1 MIFELISRFDIME
14 DLSLILPKWINWG
27 IKNILNNLILQ
38 RKDLIRRGPEQDN
51 KIGYYELSTVKKES
65 NFKSS

>member
-1 MIFELISRFDIME
+1 MIFELISRFDTME
-14 DLSLILPKWINWG
+14 DLSLILPKWINWD

-38 RKDLIRRGPEQDN
+38 RTDLIRRGPEQDN